1 MPGVCVIARVG
12 GVIARA
18 GISPRRKG
26 DSFKAVGEDGGED
39 FIIVRML
46 INSVYSVNM
55 L

>member
-1 MPGVCVIARVG
+1 MCVIARVG

-18 GISPRRKG
+18 GISPPRRKG

-46 INSVYSVNM
+46 INSVYSVDI